1 MSTWVW
7 ISGRR
12 EREVILKS
20 MDHLEY
26 VYKTVFHLGE
36 MLNKIQKL
44 ELENALSEYDK
55 INKYEEEADRI
66 KREIIGELSKGNIH
80 PMDREDLLRLIF
92 QADDIAAHAKAS
104 GRRLKLLTEL
114 GYDIPDQL
122 LSLLIN
128 MVVDIVKMVDMLREA
143 ISQLTRNPRKS
154 LEITHVI
161 EDIEEKVDDVRL
173 EALRLIFRTCSGTF
187 DSKCVLYKEIV
198 DNIENTA
205 DKCEDTGDL
214 IRSISLAHLQ

>member
-1 MSTWVW
+1 MSTWIW

-12 EREVILKS
+12 EKEVILKS
-20 MDHLEY
+20 TDHLEY
-26 VYKTVFHLGE
+26 VYKTVIHLNI

-44 ELENALSEYDK
+44 EYEDAQLEYEE

-92 QADDIAAHAKAS
+92 QADDIAAYAKAS
-104 GRRLKLLTEL
+104 GRRLKLLIEL

-128 MVVDIVKMVDMLREA
+128 MVRDIVKMIEMLKQA
-143 ISQLTRNPRKS
+143 VFQITKDPRKS
-154 LEITHVI
+154 LEMTHAI

-173 EALRLIFRTCSGTF
+173 EALKLIFRTCSETF

-205 DKCEDTGDL
+205 DKCEDTGDV
-214 IRSISLAHLQ
+214 IRSISLSHLK